1 VSTKQKAAVL
11 VEQRLARD
19 RTEAYHDARALAL
32 ELARGVPSMRFDPMR
47 AGVVLKPGETVYRQ
61 VPLWIRV
68 QQGGTWADA
77 SFADVIVTDLR
88 LLSRFESRRLTSLW
102 WSGIVG
108 LHVDLAAEHIV
119 LDFGDAQPVCLSGP
133 LVAPVAVIGI
143 ASVYGTEAILTHHA
157 LALLW
162 TRGSTAARRSAS
174 QNHQ

>member
-1 VSTKQKAAVL
+1 MVL
-11 VEQRLARD
+11 Q
-19 RTEAYHDARALAL
+19 
-32 ELARGVPSMRFDPMR
+32 
-47 AGVVLKPGETVYRQ
+47 PGETVYRQ

-88 LLSRFESRRLTSLW
+88 LLCRFASGRLSSLW

-108 LHVDLAAEHIV
+108 LYVDLAAEHIV

-133 LVAPVAVIGI
+133 LLAPVAVVGI

-157 LALLW
+157 LALLR

-174 QNHQ
+174 QKHNRVRPGNR